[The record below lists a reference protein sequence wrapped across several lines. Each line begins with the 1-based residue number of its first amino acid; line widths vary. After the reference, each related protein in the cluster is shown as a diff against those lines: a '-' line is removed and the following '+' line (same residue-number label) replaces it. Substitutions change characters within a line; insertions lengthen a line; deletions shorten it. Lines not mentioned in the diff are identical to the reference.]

1 MRGAGFP
8 EISSLTL
15 ERAAELFGVLSTP
28 VRLQIIRILCHGE
41 QNVTHLLAQIEASQP
56 NMSRHLQV
64 LYQAG
69 VLAKRRS
76 GHQIFYRLADDSHAL
91 VCRLLCPDFEGGGT
105 VLDVPV

>member
-1 MRGAGFP
+1 MSGAGFP
-8 EISSLTL
+8 EIPSLTL

-28 VRLQIIRILCHGE
+28 VRLQIIRALCDGE

-69 VLAKRRS
+69 VLTKRRS
-76 GHQIFYRLADDSHAL
+76 GHQIFYRLAHDSQAL
-91 VCRLLCPDFEGGGT
+91 VCRLVCSNFERGGT
-105 VLDVPV
+105 VFEVPV